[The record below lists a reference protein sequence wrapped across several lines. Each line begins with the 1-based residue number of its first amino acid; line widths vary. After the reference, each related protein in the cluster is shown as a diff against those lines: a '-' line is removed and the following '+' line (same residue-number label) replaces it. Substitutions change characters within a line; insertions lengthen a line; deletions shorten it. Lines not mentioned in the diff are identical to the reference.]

1 MGDSLGDV
9 SVAILTGGNSSRF
22 GRSKQLHEVDGKPLF
37 NVCYEKFRSLSDDVF
52 LQGEFAG
59 AEIETRKDLVSGKG
73 PIGGLYSALMNAKH
87 QRVLILAC
95 DMPHLD
101 PRILSLLLEY
111 DGDLVV
117 PKWRNGYLEPLCSL
131 YSKKQ
136 ASIVEEM
143 LANRE
148 LKISKLFAKVERSEF
163 PIIEEWIEKGLIS
176 PECFV
181 NLNELRDTQ

>member
-1 MGDSLGDV
+1 M
-9 SVAILTGGNSSRF
+9 AILTGGNSSRF
-22 GRSKQLHEVDGKPLF
+22 GRSKQLHEVDGKPLS
-37 NVCYEKFRSLSDDVF
+37 NVCYEKFSPFSDDVF

-59 AEIETRKDLVSGKG
+59 AETETRKDLVRGKG
-73 PIGGLYSALMNAKH
+73 PIGGLYSALVNAKH

-111 DGDLVV
+111 DSDIVV

-136 ASIVEEM
+136 TPIIEEM
-143 LANRE
+143 LENRE
-148 LKISKLFAKVERSEF
+148 LKISKLFSKVEKAEF

-176 PECFV
+176 SECFF
-181 NLNELRDTQ
+181 NLNELREIR